1 MYDKDFYDRDMKMGW
16 IRGFSNESRE
26 ESHFFSRAKI
36 DDIKPIMNELVV
48 IDETCLRNGMIIY
61 DPLEIYNEKRYRD
74 CINYRSFFVGWDY
87 RMTVKWKVFLIHS
100 DDYNDGQSLS
110 RKI

>member
-16 IRGFSNESRE
+16 IRGFANESRE
-26 ESHFFSRAKI
+26 ESNLFSRAKI

-61 DPLEIYNEKRYRD
+61 DPQEISYRD
-74 CINYRSFFVGWDY
+74 CINYRSFFVG
-87 RMTVKWKVFLIHS
+87 S
-100 DDYNDGQSLS
+100 DL
-110 RKI
+110 